1 MHGVRDPGREPLP
14 CIVHALRRRRPH
26 PVQPDRLEH
35 RLLEQ
40 RAGRDVLPPGA
51 RKVLLQADG
60 VYHRVRR
67 LWQRRRLGQGP
78 QDHAPPRLV
87 HPSDALQGGAHHDV
101 RVRRVGGAARAHVVL
116 EEDQPAGLHLLR
128 PRLARRF
135 ARLLP
140 AQLSLLERVR
150 LGVGALVRVA
160 GPLACEEAPLERNA
174 ARLSLQLL
182 DHVMRR
188 AAVHVRP
195 PASHGN
201 PPLPWV
207 AGPRGLRGDEGR
219 NLQALHT
226 GRRERRRAPLGQPY
240 APAEPLVAYLAE
252 EGRVD
257 LRAAQIHLEPVHEL
271 RSGGRIVAGRVNA
284 LACLPEAV
292 VSPADQP
299 LHRVYLF
306 RMPRLPHAV
315 WVDPDDPRATQLLL
329 VEVEHL
335 EDG

>member
-1 MHGVRDPGREPLP
+1 MRVPT
-14 CIVHALRRRRPH
+14 
-26 PVQPDRLEH
+26 
-35 RLLEQ
+35 
-40 RAGRDVLPPGA
+40 RA
-51 RKVLLQADG
+51 Q
-60 VYHRVRR
+60 
-67 LWQRRRLGQGP
+67 
-78 QDHAPPRLV
+78 
-87 HPSDALQGGAHHDV
+87 
-101 RVRRVGGAARAHVVL
+101 VVL
-116 EEDQPAGLHLLR
+116 EEDQPAGLHLLEGV
-128 PRLARRF
+128 A
-135 ARLLP
+135 ALLP
-140 AQLSLLERVR
+140 AQLALLERVR

-174 ARLSLQLL
+174 ACLSLQLL
-182 DHVMRR
+182 DLVMRR

-195 PASHGN
+195 PAAHGN

-207 AGPRGLRGDEGR
+207 AGPRGLRGDEGW

-271 RSGGRIVAGRVNA
+271 RSDGRAVVGCVNA

-299 LHRVYLF
+299 LHRLCLF
-306 RMPRLPHAV
+306 RMPRAPHVV
-315 WVDPDDPRATQLLL
+315 WVDPDDPRAA
-329 VEVEHL
+329 
-335 EDG
+335 